1 MTADAKIAAA
11 QSDIAQGQPLTTD
24 AVLLAAQNP
33 NHVLHH
39 HFEWDNTVGGE
50 RYRRWQARKLI
61 RRVTIETPTGQKT
74 PKYVSIKTGPS
85 RQYEELTVVVQDQDK
100 YEAALLDM
108 ARRLGDLED
117 RLEGLIEMG
126 RASVRNETAQTLRDR
141 VTRLRNQFE
150 TAAELPRI

>member
-1 MTADAKIAAA
+1 MTVDAKIAAA
-11 QSDIAQGQPLTTD
+11 LSDIAQGQPLTTD

-33 NHVLHH
+33 NHVLHSY
-39 HFEWDNTVGGE
+39 FEWDDTVGGE
-50 RYRRWQARKLI
+50 RYRRWQARQLI
-61 RRVTIETPTGQKT
+61 RRVKIETPSGQKT
-74 PKYVSIKTGPS
+74 SKYVSIKTGPS
-85 RQYEELTVVVQDQDK
+85 RQYEELRVVVQDQDK

-126 RASVRNETAQTLRDR
+126 RATVRNETAQTLRDR

>member
-1 MTADAKIAAA
+1 MTVDAKIAAA
-11 QSDIAQGQPLTTD
+11 LSDIAQGQPLTTD
-24 AVLLAAQNP
+24 AVLLAAQDA
-33 NHVLHH
+33 NHMLHPY
-39 HFEWDNTVGGE
+39 FEWDDAVGGE
-50 RYRRWQARKLI
+50 RHRRWQARKLI

-85 RQYEELTVVVQDQDK
+85 RQYEEIQVVVQDQDK

-126 RASVRNETAQTLRDR
+126 GASVRNETAQTLRDR

-150 TAAELPRI
+150 RASELPRI

>member
-1 MTADAKIAAA
+1 MTVDAKIAAA
-11 QSDIAQGQPLTTD
+11 LSDIAQGQPLTTD
-24 AVLLAAQNP
+24 AVLGAAQDP
-33 NHVLHH
+33 NHMLHPY
-39 HFEWDNTVGGE
+39 FEWDDAVGGE
-50 RYRRWQARKLI
+50 RHRRWQARKLI

-85 RQYEELTVVVQDQDK
+85 RQYEEIQVVVQDQDK

-126 RASVRNETAQTLRDR
+126 GASVRNETAQTLRDR

-150 TAAELPRI
+150 RASELPRI

>member
-1 MTADAKIAAA
+1 MTVDAKIAAA
-11 QSDIAQGQPLTTD
+11 LSDIAQGQPLTTD
-24 AVLLAAQNP
+24 AVLLAAQDP
-33 NHVLHH
+33 NHMLHPY
-39 HFEWDNTVGGE
+39 FEWDDAVGGE
-50 RYRRWQARKLI
+50 RHRRWQARKLI

-126 RASVRNETAQTLRDR
+126 GASVRNETAQTLRDR

-150 TAAELPRI
+150 RASELPRI

>member
-11 QSDIAQGQPLTTD
+11 LSEIAQGQPLTTD
-24 AVLLAAQNP
+24 AVLLAAKNP
-33 NHVLHH
+33 NHVLHP

-85 RQYEELTVVVQDQDK
+85 RQYEELKVVVQDQDK

-126 RASVRNETAQTLRDR
+126 EATTRSETAQTLRDR

-150 TAAELPRI
+150 KAAELPRI